1 MEAEVIALAHSCHK
15 LFPIVDMDKYISG
28 EVGLTILYTTMNVS
42 IHEDNAISFVF
53 MDTLSPQFTTC
64 GKYYD
69 SKNIWFQ

>member
-1 MEAEVIALAHSCHK
+1 MIALDQSFHES
-15 LFPIVDMDKYISG
+15 FNIFDMAKYLSV
-28 EVGLTILYTTMNVS
+28 EVGITIGYSTMNVS